1 VPAVRRLSL
10 RVDAGEVV
18 ALVGPNGAG
27 KTTTLLSIM
36 GVVPPSRGEI
46 RLGRRSLIGLR
57 TEDIARS
64 GVALVPEG
72 RQIFAHFTVEENL
85 KLGLVGRRSR
95 NGARDDL
102 DWVYGLFPALAES
115 LRRPAGLLS
124 CGQQQQLAIAR
135 GLVSRPALLLL
146 DEPSLGLAP
155 AVVDTVFDTLATIRE
170 RGVTILLVEQ
180 RAQLAVGFA
189 DRSYVM
195 ANGELR
201 ATLRPED
208 AGDTDRMTAAY
219 FGA

>member
-95 NGARDDL
+95 TGARDDL

-124 CGQQQQLAIAR
+124 GGQQQQLAIAR

>member
-1 VPAVRRLSL
+1 MPAVRRLSL

-46 RLGRRSLIGLR
+46 RLGGRSLVGLR

-124 CGQQQQLAIAR
+124 GGQQQQLAIAR

-155 AVVDTVFDTLATIRE
+155 AVVDKVFDTLATIRE

-189 DRSYVM
+189 YRSFVM
-195 ANGELR
+195 ANGVLR
-201 ATLRPED
+201 TTLRPED
-208 AGDTDRMTAAY
+208 AGDSERMTAAY